1 MPTAQEEQVNANL
14 DLLLDNLHSSLNQDP
29 AAQAALQTKIA
40 QIRSDYQTAA
50 ASAKSSKQYRD
61 VCDALAKSLPSLV
74 KGSLAASEAFKKGDY
89 LAGAAAIMDICA
101 SVLPA
106 LASLSSALGP
116 AGALLGALFSVV
128 GQILSFF
135 GPKQPSLTDKIAE
148 MLDHVQ
154 SEREI
159 QSIEAFGYSVS
170 SYTDTLTRKSV
181 GVHSM
186 STPAALAGTVSIQ
199 TGSDGVS
206 GSGTSFSQVA
216 AVGQWLTFDQ
226 DTTGTAYKVTAIAND
241 TTMTLSTPYAGA
253 ALTSSPAQLRTRI
266 VKKRGIAEILAMP
279 LTTAADA
286 DEFLVELYALDWG
299 LSANQAKLDTP
310 VFEYKKVAA
319 YLNRDENQRKE
330 GWPEVLGVWCRTYI
344 DLLSAN
350 TMLNCLADPTTVDRL
365 LAETREGTT
374 TSPLPDSVR
383 KKCHNALIQLKAV
396 LQELRDSWTSD
407 NAQTLKIVRAVRP
420 AAKERGLYVHLGFL
434 RGGLVLYVA
443 RGTGSSTPLDWDYKR
458 NTAWLRSISIHIAP
472 SQRDSF
478 TQKYELLAGTTD
490 EPRDRIVRHSLD
502 SVTGDLSDDTEVIR
516 ARYNGGEWFLDLSAM
531 AFNEGTIGV
540 DASAGPQTMVSLA
553 VQEKGPGR
561 YIDFYTLDKA
571 HKNSQVNTE
580 PRLDAAK
587 SVQSLY
593 LPTTTLPDDPDADAM
608 TDSNANPPGPP
619 MLSQRAVL
627 TYAGIVDRNAVHVGA
642 WNSWAALE
650 GPKGWTGYNGI
661 VADPYYLWIFGK
673 NGIACATHAS
683 MIKCRQGKIAQP
695 TWIYHD
701 FPAPFSAPEV
711 ASVSPCVDGTLLVA
725 VQGEIYT
732 ADYEINRSK
741 GRIVTSAWV
750 KRGGNAKQVVKMPV
764 PCWSVLE
771 SLRANLETTT

>member
-1 MPTAQEEQVNANL
+1 MPSAQEEQVNANL

-29 AAQAALQTKIA
+29 AAQAALQTKIS

-50 ASAKSSKQYRD
+50 ASAKSSKQYKD

-74 KGSLAASEAFKKGDY
+74 KGTLAASEAFKKGDY
-89 LAGAAAIMDICA
+89 LSGAAAIMDICA

-154 SEREI
+154 SEDEI
-159 QSIEAFGYSVS
+159 KSIEAFGSSVS
-170 SYTDTLTRKSV
+170 SYTDTLTRKSA

-186 STPAALAGTVSIQ
+186 SKPVALAGTVSIQ
-199 TGSDGVS
+199 PGSDGVS
-206 GSGTSFSQVA
+206 GSGTSFSQA
-216 AVGQWLTFDQ
+216 ATVGQWLTFDQ

-241 TTMTLSTPYAGA
+241 TAMTLSTPYAGA
-253 ALTSSPAQLRTRI
+253 ALTSSPAQLRSRI

-279 LTTAADA
+279 LTTAAEA
-286 DEFLVELYALDWG
+286 DDFLVELYALGWG
-299 LSANQAKLDTP
+299 LGANQAKLDTP

-365 LAETREGTT
+365 LTDTREGTT

-383 KKCHNALIQLKAV
+383 KKCHNALVQLKAV
-396 LQELRDSWTSD
+396 LQALRDSWTSD

-434 RGGLVLYVA
+434 RGGQVLYVA
-443 RGTGSSTPLDWDYKR
+443 RGDGSSAPLSWDYKS
-458 NTAWLRSISIHIAP
+458 NTAWLRSISIHIAA

-478 TQKYELLAGTTD
+478 TPKYEVLAGTD
-490 EPRDRIVRHSLD
+490 EDPTRIVRHSLD
-502 SVTGDLSDDTEVIR
+502 SVTGNLSDDTEVIR
-516 ARYNGGEWFLDLSAM
+516 ARYSGGERFLDLSAM

-540 DASAGPQTMVSLA
+540 DASTAPQTMVSLA
-553 VQEKGPGR
+553 VEENGPGR

-587 SVQSLY
+587 SVRSLY
-593 LPTTTLPDDPDADAM
+593 LPATTLPDDPDADAM
-608 TDSNANPPGPP
+608 ADSNANPPGPAL
-619 MLSQRAVL
+619 LSQNAVV
-627 TYAGIVDRNAVHVGA
+627 TYAGVADRNAVHVGA

-661 VADPYYLWIFGK
+661 ATDPYYLWIFGK
-673 NGIACATHAS
+673 GGIACATHAS

-695 TWIYHD
+695 TWISHE

-711 ASVSPCVDGTLLVA
+711 ASLSPCADGTLLVA
-725 VQGEIYT
+725 MQDEIYT

-741 GRIVTSAWV
+741 GRIMTSAWA
-750 KRGGNAKQVVKMPV
+750 KRGGNAKQVIKMPI

-771 SLRANLETTT
+771 SLRANLETNN